1 MGNGEIGKENGELMW
16 REIVGKEM
24 GNIGKENG
32 ELMWRKKWGIYCKE
46 NGELMWRKKWGKLVW
61 RTGS

>member
-1 MGNGEIGKENGELMW
+1 MGNIGLENGELMW

-24 GNIGKENG
+24 GKIGKENG
-32 ELMWRKKWGIYCKE
+32 ELMWRKKWGI
-46 NGELMWRKKWGKLVW
+46 LVW